1 LKRSARILPLI
12 SKEVVVGALNIAY
25 SKKRKIS
32 KQEIDILMF
41 ISRVF
46 GSAIEKMTVK
56 EEVKIVSKDDE
67 F

>member
-1 LKRSARILPLI
+1 
-12 SKEVVVGALNIAY
+12 
-25 SKKRKIS
+25 
-32 KQEIDILMF
+32 MF